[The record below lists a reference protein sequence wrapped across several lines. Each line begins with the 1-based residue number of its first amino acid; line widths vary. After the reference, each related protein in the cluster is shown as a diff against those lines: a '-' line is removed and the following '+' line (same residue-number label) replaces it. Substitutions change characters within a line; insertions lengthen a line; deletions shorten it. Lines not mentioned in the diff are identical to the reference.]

1 MMIKFKLLA
10 LSALFL
16 LVSGFD
22 PVPVS
27 RYEPVF
33 MLRSEMEKGIAEG
46 PRDIR
51 NPGKLP
57 ERRLILSTKSTWV
70 SM

>member
-33 MLRSEMEKGIAEG
+33 MLRSEMEKESAWRGPGISG
-46 PRDIR
+46 T
-51 NPGKLP
+51 PGKF
-57 ERRLILSTKSTWV
+57 T
-70 SM
+70 

>member
-22 PVPVS
+22 PCRY
-27 RYEPVF
+27 RYEPV
-33 MLRSEMEKGIAEG
+33 LCSVARWKRESPGGA
-46 PRDIR
+46 RDIR
-51 NPGKLP
+51 NPGNYLKDD
-57 ERRLILSTKSTWV
+57 LIFIAKSTWV